1 MIYVVVGFAAA
12 LLMAGYSPRWVGK
25 ADELPGLVGAPV
37 LAPERKP
44 FIAKLALALSFLCLF
59 LLASFRYGIGT
70 DYFARYTPQFNN
82 AVAGGEVDSDPGFV
96 FLVNM
101 VAGLTSE
108 AQWLFVACSFI
119 TILLVYRFAI
129 RMSLYPP
136 LTIFLFMFGGIYL
149 EAFNSVRQALAA
161 ALLVNTIELIL
172 RKKWIPT
179 LAIIAMA
186 MSIHLSAMIWV
197 AVIPLV
203 LIRTSRAVRIAAT
216 GLALAIVLSA
226 PTFIYDL
233 VGRFAPEYAWYFSS
247 NYGDVRSYEPTE
259 LIIAAFL
266 YLAISLVP
274 AERNTSGRYSNSITN
289 IYSLYALSLA
299 TTVSFSYAFTR
310 LTSYFAPIQLV
321 AVPLILSRIGNP
333 RLRSFGIVMVIGAYF
348 VSFTM
353 KFLIWNAHG
362 VLPYEWI
369 FGDV

>member
-1 MIYVVVGFAAA
+1 MIYVMVGFASA
-12 LLMAGYSPRWVGK
+12 LLMACYSPRWVIK
-25 ADELPGLVGAPV
+25 PDELPGLASPPT

-44 FIAKLALALSFLCLF
+44 FIAKLALVLSFSCLF
-59 LLASFRYGIGT
+59 LLAAFRYGIGT
-70 DYFARYTPQFNN
+70 DYFARYTPQFNT
-82 AVAGGEVDSDPGFV
+82 AVAGGEIDSDPGFSA
-96 FLVNM
+96 LVNII
-101 VAGLTSE
+101 AELTSE
-108 AQWLFVACSFI
+108 AQWLFVACSFA
-119 TILLVYRFAI
+119 TVLLIYRFAI

-172 RKKWIPT
+172 RKKWIPA
-179 LAIIAMA
+179 LAIIATA
-186 MSIHLSAMIWV
+186 TSIHLSAMIWV
-197 AVIPLV
+197 ALIPLISIRASRV
-203 LIRTSRAVRIAAT
+203 LRVAVTS
-216 GLALAIVLSA
+216 LALTLVVTA
-226 PTFIYDL
+226 PTVIYDL

-247 NYGDVRSYEPTE
+247 NYGGVRSYEPTE
-259 LIIAAFL
+259 LIIAALL
-266 YLAISLVP
+266 YLTISFVP
-274 AERNTSGRYSNSITN
+274 AGSDTSGRYSNSIIN

-321 AVPLILSRIGNP
+321 AVPLVLSKISNP
-333 RLRSFGIVMVIGAYF
+333 RLRSLGIVMVIGVYL
-348 VSFTM
+348 VSFIL